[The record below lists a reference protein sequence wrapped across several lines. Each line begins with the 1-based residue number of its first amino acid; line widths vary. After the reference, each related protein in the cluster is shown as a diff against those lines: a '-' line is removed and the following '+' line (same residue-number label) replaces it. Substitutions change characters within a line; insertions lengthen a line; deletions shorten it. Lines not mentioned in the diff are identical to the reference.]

1 MPELPEVETIKN
13 QLNKYIPKKI
23 VKKIFQS
30 GLKLHGKEVPD
41 LTLLLNQEILTIN
54 RRNKFIV
61 IELEKGFLLLHM
73 GMTGQLIYSDKLPEN
88 QKHIHLVI
96 SFEKDLMYF
105 KDVRRFGIIDYYDK
119 SNYPSYH
126 DIPAIKKLGI
136 EPLTSEF
143 TQTYLN
149 NLIKNNTQ
157 NAKSFV
163 MDNSKICGIGN
174 IYASEILFLSKIHPQ
189 QKVSLLTE
197 KQKKDLHKNIIDI
210 LNKAIEMGGSTISDF
225 IHIDGTQGGMQ
236 NYYFVYGKTNKHEN
250 CKICTTP
257 IEKLA
262 QNGRYSFFCKV
273 CQPLIEEVKE
283 EKSKKKNKK

>member
-13 QLNKYIPKKI
+13 QLNKYIPKKMI
-23 VKKIFQS
+23 KKIYQS
-30 GLKLHGKEVPD
+30 GLKLHGKDVPD
-41 LTLLLNQEILTIN
+41 LNMLLNQEVLSIN

-61 IELEKGFLLLHM
+61 IEFEIGFLLLHM
-73 GMTGQLIYSDKLPEN
+73 GMTGQLIYANELPES
-88 QKHIHLVI
+88 QKHIHLVLN
-96 SFEKDLMYF
+96 FEKDLIYF
-105 KDVRRFGIIDYYDK
+105 KDVRRFGIIDYFDK
-119 SNYPSYH
+119 AEYSSYH

-136 EPLTSEF
+136 EPLTPEF

-189 QKVSLLTE
+189 QKVNLLTIQ
-197 KQKKDLHKNIIDI
+197 QKKDLHKNIIEV

-225 IHIDGTQGGMQ
+225 LHIDGTQGGMQ
-236 NYYFVYGKTNKHEN
+236 NYYFVYGKTNTNEN
-250 CKICTTP
+250 CKVCGTK
-257 IEKLA
+257 IEKIS
-262 QNGRYSFFCKV
+262 QNGRYSFFCNS
-273 CQPLIEEVKE
+273 CQPLIEEVKK
-283 EKSKKKNKK
+283 EKILKK